1 MADAYSQ
8 ALIAALQ
15 GEKQKY
21 AAQNPLVA
29 GGNAI
34 AGSNLYDPNAGG
46 WENAAMA
53 ALQGV
58 GGGFMAGIG
67 NQMVD
72 SQYNDLNNQMFQA
85 LSSDNPSAAMNA
97 NPLLQQFAPIAKM
110 QQVERQQTFADA
122 QAQMGLQSAQE
133 LRKASILEDI
143 KNPYREGAQERLV
156 ALGLTRSQ
164 PKGEPGVMSPV
175 TDEATMGQ
183 PTQPTGMVSD
193 VKPTEFYLKQ
203 AQGDPTMART
213 LMERDLQSP
222 DRQRSAMNTLREDFQ
237 AQKEVQN
244 FITADT
250 GFRSLSGAMK
260 DPYSTSDVEIVKSI
274 VQAIEPGLA
283 VNGGEVDAIQRSAS
297 IPENLK
303 GQLLKTLQDGSAL
316 TDPVREGLFRIA
328 KRRYV
333 EHARKFKLVQDN
345 VKARTEKIGGDLL
358 DIGYLSTYAPVDVG
372 DPNSTIPKTMNVG
385 GKSYELNPETG
396 KYRPVK

>member
-1 MADAYSQ
+1 MADAYSA
-8 ALIAALQ
+8 ALIQALQ
-15 GEKQKY
+15 GERQRY
-21 AAQNPLVA
+21 AQQNPLIS
-29 GGNAI
+29 GGQALN
-34 AGSNLYDPNAGG
+34 GVNLYDADKGG
-46 WENAAMA
+46 WENAAVA
-53 ALQGV
+53 ALQGF
-58 GGGFMAGIG
+58 GSGALQGIG
-67 NQMVD
+67 NYMVD
-72 SQYNDLNNQMFQA
+72 SQYSDLNNQMFQA
-85 LSSDNPSAAMNA
+85 LSAEDPGAAMA
-97 NPLLQQFAPIAKM
+97 GNPQLQQFAPLIKA
-110 QQVERQQTFADA
+110 QQMERQQSLADA

-164 PKGEPGVMSPV
+164 PQGEPGVMSPV
-175 TDEATMGQ
+175 TDQASMGQ
-183 PTQPTGMVSD
+183 PSQSTGMASD

-237 AQKEVQN
+237 KQKEVEN

-260 DPYSTSDVEIVKSI
+260 DPYSTSDVEIVKSV

-283 VNGGEVDAIQRSAS
+283 VNGGEVDAIQQSAS
-297 IPENLK
+297 IPENIK

-333 EHARKFKLVQDN
+333 EHATKFKLVQDN

-358 DIGYLSTYAPVDVG
+358 DIGYLATYTPVDVG
-372 DPNSTIPKTMNVG
+372 DPNSTIPKTMNVN
-385 GKSYELNPETG
+385 GKSYELNPQTG